1 MKQLTFLLL
10 ISVFALT
17 ACNQGSD
24 SDDGTSTTNQ
34 TVTPAEKSV
43 PDVNPPHGEPG
54 HVHEDEIPVNPPHGE
69 PGHVHGDDEGFGT
82 DGEQGDVRLN
92 PPHGEPGHRCEIAVG
107 APLPKE

>member
-54 HVHEDEIPVNPPHGE
+54 HVH
-69 PGHVHGDDEGFGT
+69 GDDEGFGT